1 MRKRPAL
8 LILMLLVLMGTRAQ
22 DTYNQIDDEGNIS
35 RRSENGNFNKH
46 NNDTT
51 RNKEIPKGF
60 HVWNINRKFG
70 DVIPTVPDTIP
81 HLFMNTTFNSG
92 LYGEYNHTGSNYTAR
107 QSRIFFNRPV
117 TEYFIFTQP
126 YSFIQAQPD
135 KFHFMNTLSPYT
147 SILYNS
153 CGDKTD
159 GEDRIDAKF
168 FTNINKRVGI
178 GFELDYAY
186 ARGFYSN
193 QSISH
198 FNGNLFGY
206 YLGDRY
212 NMHVF
217 FTAGHQKASENGGIT
232 DDEYITHPESYE
244 QSFNDN
250 EIPTVLSKN
259 WNRNDQQRL
268 FLSHRYNIGFY
279 KKVKMTEE
287 EIKAKKF
294 AEESKKEREERNAQE
309 KDDSDPNKPNRDK
322 GKEKKPMG
330 RPEGAIVKG
339 AEPVTKADTLAI
351 LNDTT
356 RIKVDGQAAIDSL
369 NRAQAIQDSID
380 ATMKRIYVPVTS
392 IIHTL
397 ELNNYKHVYQ
407 AYETPDNYY
416 LNSYYSQGTLYGND
430 SIYDNT
436 KHLQIKNTFALALL
450 EGFNKY
456 VKAGLKG
463 FISYENCTYQ
473 MPDTLNST
481 AYMNKW
487 SEYNFSFG
495 GQLSKTQ
502 GKLLHFNLLAE
513 TWVAGANAGDF
524 NVDFNA
530 DLNFPLFK
538 DTVQVAGR
546 AYIHSKTPVFFQS
559 KYHSK
564 HLWWDNDDMSH
575 ETRSRI
581 EGTLS
586 YQKTKTSLRVGIEN
600 IKNYTY
606 FGMKY
611 DATTT
616 GRQNMTANVY
626 QASENISVFTAQ
638 VKQDFRLGPIHW
650 DNIITYQN
658 SSNKTIL
665 PLPDWNF
672 FTNLFLKFRI
682 AKVLGV
688 ELGADLTW
696 FSKYY
701 APDFCPMINQF
712 AIQQT
717 EDSRV
722 ELGEYPF
729 VDVYANLAL
738 KGVRFF
744 VMMTNIVNGSGNHM
758 KFLAPHYPTNGAVLN
773 IGISWPFFN

>member
-1 MRKRPAL
+1 MRKRLTL
-8 LILMLLVLMGTRAQ
+8 LILMLLVLLGTRAQ
-22 DTYNQIDDEGNIS
+22 DTYNQIDNEGNIS

-70 DVIPTVPDTIP
+70 DVIPTEPDTIP
-81 HLFMNTTFNSG
+81 HLFMNTIFNGG

-107 QSRIFFNRPV
+107 QSRIFFNRPI

-126 YSFIQAQPD
+126 YSFIQEQPD
-135 KFHFMNTLSPYT
+135 KFLFMNTLSPYT

-244 QSFNDN
+244 QNFNDN

-268 FLSHRYNIGFY
+268 FFSHRYNIGFY

-287 EIKAKKF
+287 EIKARKF
-294 AEESKKEREERNAQE
+294 AEESKKEKEERNAQE
-309 KDDSDPNKPNRDK
+309 KDDRDPNKKNKEK
-322 GKEKKPMG
+322 GNEKKPMG
-330 RPEGAIVKG
+330 RPKDAIVKG
-339 AEPVTKADTLAI
+339 AEPTTKADSLAI

-407 AYETPDNYY
+407 AYETPEGYY
-416 LNSYYSQGTLYGND
+416 LNRYYDQGTMYGND
-430 SIYDNT
+430 SIYDQT
-436 KHLQIKNTFALALL
+436 KHLQVKNTFALALL

-463 FISYENCTYQ
+463 FVSYENCTYH
-473 MPDTLNST
+473 MPDTLNNT
-481 AYMNKW
+481 AVTNKW
-487 SEYNFSFG
+487 SEYNLSIG
-495 GQLSKTQ
+495 GQLNKTQ
-502 GKLLHFNLLAE
+502 GKLLHFNLTAE
-513 TWVAGANAGDF
+513 TWLAGANSGDF

-546 AYIHSKTPVFFQS
+546 AYIHSKSPVFFQS

-616 GRQNMTANVY
+616 GRQNLTANVY

-672 FTNLFLKFRI
+672 FTNLYLKFRI

-717 EDSRV
+717 EASRV

-758 KFLAPHYPTNGAVLN
+758 KFLTPHYPTNGAVLN

>member
-1 MRKRPAL
+1 
-8 LILMLLVLMGTRAQ
+8 MLLVLLGTRAQ
-22 DTYNQIDDEGNIS
+22 DTYNQIDNEGNIS

-70 DVIPTVPDTIP
+70 DVIPTEPDTIP
-81 HLFMNTTFNSG
+81 HLFMNTIFNGG

-107 QSRIFFNRPV
+107 QSRIFFNRPI

-126 YSFIQAQPD
+126 YSFIQEQPD
-135 KFHFMNTLSPYT
+135 KFLFMNTLSPYT

-244 QSFNDN
+244 QNFNDN

-268 FLSHRYNIGFY
+268 FFSHRYNIGFY

-287 EIKAKKF
+287 EIKARKF
-294 AEESKKEREERNAQE
+294 AEESKKEKEERNAQE
-309 KDDSDPNKPNRDK
+309 KDDRDPNKKNKEK
-322 GKEKKPMG
+322 GNEKKPMG
-330 RPEGAIVKG
+330 RPKDAIVKG
-339 AEPVTKADTLAI
+339 AEPTTKADSLAI

-407 AYETPDNYY
+407 AYETPEGYY
-416 LNSYYSQGTLYGND
+416 LNRYYDQGTMYGND
-430 SIYDNT
+430 SIYDQT
-436 KHLQIKNTFALALL
+436 KHLQVKNTFALALL

-463 FISYENCTYQ
+463 FVSYENCTYH
-473 MPDTLNST
+473 MPDTLNNT
-481 AYMNKW
+481 AVTNKW
-487 SEYNFSFG
+487 SEYNLSIG
-495 GQLSKTQ
+495 GQLNKTQ
-502 GKLLHFNLLAE
+502 GKLLHFNLTAE
-513 TWVAGANAGDF
+513 TWLAGANSGDF

-546 AYIHSKTPVFFQS
+546 AYIHSKSPVFFQS

-616 GRQNMTANVY
+616 GRQNLTANVY

-672 FTNLFLKFRI
+672 FTNLYLKFRI

-717 EDSRV
+717 EASRV

-758 KFLAPHYPTNGAVLN
+758 KFLTPHYPTNGAVLN